1 MLTRCGQLSASDFA
15 LQFITVLFVS
25 IETNEPLLKE
35 SNPVFMGHNTKT
47 QRSVCLIM
55 NWTFFCGVKILL

>member
-1 MLTRCGQLSASDFA
+1 MEMLTWCEQLSGSDFA

-25 IETNEPLLKE
+25 IETNEPLFKE
-35 SNPVFMGHNTKT
+35 SNPVFMSPNAKT

-55 NWTFFCGVKILL
+55 NWTFFVV

>member
-1 MLTRCGQLSASDFA
+1 MLTRCEQLSGSDFA

-25 IETNEPLLKE
+25 IETNEPLFKE
-35 SNPVFMGHNTKT
+35 SNPVFMSHNTKT

-55 NWTFFCGVKILL
+55 NWAFFVV